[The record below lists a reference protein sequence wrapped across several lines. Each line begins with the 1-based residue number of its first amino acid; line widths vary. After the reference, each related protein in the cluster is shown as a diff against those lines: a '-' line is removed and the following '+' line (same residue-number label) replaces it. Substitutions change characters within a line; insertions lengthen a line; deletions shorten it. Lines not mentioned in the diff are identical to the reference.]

1 MKNILPLT
9 KVHRYHMSF
18 GVREN
23 ILAGA
28 TALVGDS
35 FTPPSF
41 SETCRRTHA
50 NADKTKFKI
59 KTSRLQE

>member
-1 MKNILPLT
+1 
-9 KVHRYHMSF
+9 MSF
-18 GVREN
+18 DVREN

-35 FTPPSF
+35 FTPPTF

-50 NADKTKFKI
+50 NAYKTKFKI